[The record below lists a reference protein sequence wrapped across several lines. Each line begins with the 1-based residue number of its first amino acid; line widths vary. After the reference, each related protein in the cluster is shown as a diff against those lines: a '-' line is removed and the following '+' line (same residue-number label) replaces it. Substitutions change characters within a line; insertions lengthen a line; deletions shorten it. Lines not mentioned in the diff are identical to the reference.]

1 MDNKHIKNNIP
12 NYRRSYSRSNNIYVS
27 TLNSLV
33 ESIDKKEKNLDK
45 EYPKKLMNSNTKKKS
60 IKNNY
65 NFSFKRREKSNQ
77 NNIRYSQDNGSDNN
91 TINYKSI
98 QLNHNSIKNITQI
111 DPKSEMKNIKNK
123 KLYNI
128 VLQNIID
135 IDKKNNNGNNDDAN
149 NIDEILIVKYRDAI
163 EMDIS
168 SINNKESLMDKE
180 LIGSNINN
188 KIIINFS
195 KLENISS
202 SKILFDGVI
211 YKVVENSMNNTD
223 KKFKV
228 MERYFQL
235 KKNCFRYFNN
245 IQLAKYNSDKPLV
258 QFDIRH
264 IKDLKTID
272 NKIFE
277 EYNLNGKKIEF
288 SFVILLNQNSD
299 FFVFILDNEIF
310 GNSLFS
316 LMNLLKNYYEDKNNN
331 SIVL

>member
-1 MDNKHIKNNIP
+1 M
-12 NYRRSYSRSNNIYVS
+12 S

-33 ESIDKKEKNLDK
+33 ESIDKKEKNYDK
-45 EYPKKLMNSNTKKKS
+45 SYPKSLMDSNTKKKS

-65 NFSFKRREKSNQ
+65 NFSFKRREKNNQ
-77 NNIRYSQDNGSDNN
+77 NNTRYSNENGSDNN
-91 TINYKSI
+91 MLNYKSI
-98 QLNHNSIKNITQI
+98 QLNNNSKE
-111 DPKSEMKNIKNK
+111 PEMKNIKNK

-128 VLQNIID
+128 ILQNIID
-135 IDKKNNNGNNDDAN
+135 IDKNNNNENNNDTN

-163 EMDIS
+163 ELDIS
-168 SINNKESLMDKE
+168 SINKKESLMDKE
-180 LIGSNINN
+180 LIDSNINN

-202 SKILFDGVI
+202 SQILFDGVI
-211 YKVVENSMNNTD
+211 YKVVENSMNNSE
-223 KKFKV
+223 KKFKI

-245 IQLAKYNSDKPLV
+245 IQLARYNSDKPLV

-264 IKDLKTID
+264 IKDLKVIN

-288 SFVILLNQNSD
+288 SFVIFLNQNSD
-299 FFVFILDNEIF
+299 FFIFILDKEIF

-331 SIVL
+331 GIVL

>member
-1 MDNKHIKNNIP
+1 M
-12 NYRRSYSRSNNIYVS
+12 S

-33 ESIDKKEKNLDK
+33 ESIDKKEKNYDK
-45 EYPKKLMNSNTKKKS
+45 SYPKSLMDSNTKKKS

-65 NFSFKRREKSNQ
+65 NFSFKRREKNNQ
-77 NNIRYSQDNGSDNN
+77 NNTRYSNENGSDNN
-91 TINYKSI
+91 MLNYKSI
-98 QLNHNSIKNITQI
+98 QLNNNSKE
-111 DPKSEMKNIKNK
+111 PEMKNIKNK

-128 VLQNIID
+128 ILQNIID
-135 IDKKNNNGNNDDAN
+135 IDKNNNNENNNDTN

-163 EMDIS
+163 ELDIS
-168 SINNKESLMDKE
+168 SINKKESLMDKE
-180 LIGSNINN
+180 LIDSNINN

-202 SKILFDGVI
+202 SQILFDGVI
-211 YKVVENSMNNTD
+211 YKVVENSMNNSE
-223 KKFKV
+223 KKFKI

-245 IQLAKYNSDKPLV
+245 IQLARYNSDKPLV

-264 IKDLKTID
+264 IKDLKVIN

-288 SFVILLNQNSD
+288 SFVIFLNQNSD
-299 FFVFILDNEIF
+299 FFIFILDKEIF